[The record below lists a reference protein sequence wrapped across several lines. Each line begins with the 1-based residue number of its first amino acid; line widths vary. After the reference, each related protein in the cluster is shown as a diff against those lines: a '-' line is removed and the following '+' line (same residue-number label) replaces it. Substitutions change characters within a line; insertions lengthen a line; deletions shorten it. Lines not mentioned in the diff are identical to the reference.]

1 MLYGLSDKMH
11 SSEEI
16 AVVQSV
22 SGGRLSLLFSGNE
35 ACARCGVCRQS
46 DRPNPLLEMENTIGA
61 RPGDRVLVVLGYS
74 KLRISI
80 FLFGLSCL
88 AFLMGLTAGLVWLH
102 SEGAGLV
109 LGFVVLAIYALSAR
123 RFFRQTTPKLE
134 KITDREWTG
143 RFNALKLKQ
152 EDGP

>member
-1 MLYGLSDKMH
+1 MLYGLSDNMH

-22 SGGRLSLLFSGNE
+22 SGGRLSLLFSANE
-35 ACARCGVCRQS
+35 ACAQCGVCRQS

-74 KLRISI
+74 KMRISI
-80 FLFGLSCL
+80 FLFGLPCL

-109 LGFVVLAIYALSAR
+109 LGLVVLAIYTLSAR
-123 RFFRQTTPKLE
+123 RHFMQTTPKLE
-134 KITDREWTG
+134 KIEDR
-143 RFNALKLKQ
+143 K
-152 EDGP
+152 